1 MFDKRARRR
10 WLMEN
15 FMNFWPPFL
24 GAGLKVVEMN
34 TELTKIV
41 VELRSHFWN
50 RNYVGVHYGGSL
62 YSMTDPFYMLML
74 LENLGP
80 NYIVW
85 DKAATIRFRSPG
97 LGNLRAWFELTPEA
111 MQSIKEQ
118 VDREGKAE
126 PKFMV
131 QIKDKDDKLVAEVEK
146 VISVR
151 TRQKS

>member
-1 MFDKRARRR
+1 M
-10 WLMEN
+10 MEN
-15 FMNFWPPFL
+15 FMNLWPPFL

-34 TELTKIV
+34 EELTKIV

-62 YSMTDPFYMLML
+62 YSMADPFYMLML

-97 LGNLRAWFELTPEA
+97 RGNLRARFELTPQEIL
-111 MQSIKEQ
+111 SIKEQ
-118 VDREGKAE
+118 ADRDGKAE

-131 QIKDKDDKLVAEVEK
+131 QIKDKEDKLVAEVEK
-146 VISVR
+146 VISVKLK
-151 TRQKS
+151 QKDR